1 MWKKIKD
8 WCVEHWEKIEDWRIE
23 HDEVVATF
31 LASTVV
37 LLAVFFIYQFLYVP
51 FAKPVTPMT
60 QQQAETPAGV
70 EKAASNAHIKLDS
83 GQTKQVS
90 ETIRE
95 IRVTEKEPVYII
107 QTTGDKAQE
116 ASENASK
123 QEKADFSIVTDK
135 DHPDEAVEL
144 DKLDKNTTVNLN
156 QYNVQAYKKHINTIE
171 YYPAEKTV
179 GYTHQWKISKSGKY
193 MGVGVDYG
201 TDDGRIM
208 AKVTYSW

>member
-1 MWKKIKD
+1 MWKKIKN
-8 WCVEHWEKIEDWRIE
+8 WFKGEWNRGPFIVMS
-23 HDEVVATF
+23 F
-31 LASTVV
+31 LILLTVV
-37 LLAVFFIYQFLYVP
+37 
-51 FAKPVTPMT
+51 FAFANAGLNRYTTKPATTMP
-60 QQQAETPAGV
+60 QQQAETPAGF

-107 QTTGDKAQE
+107 QTTGNKAQE
-116 ASENASK
+116 ASEKASK

-144 DKLDKNTTVNLN
+144 DKLDENETVNLN
-156 QYNVQAYKKHINTIE
+156 QYNIQAYKKQLNTIE
-171 YYPAEKTV
+171 YQPWEKTI
-179 GYTHQWKISKSGKY
+179 GYTHSWKVSKSGKY
-193 MGVGVDYG
+193 LGVGADYDI
-201 TDDGRIM
+201 DDKRVL

>member
-1 MWKKIKD
+1 MQKIKD
-8 WCVEHWEKIEDWRIE
+8 WILNNKYKTAQIITAVILI
-23 HDEVVATF
+23 
-31 LASTVV
+31 V
-37 LLAVFFIYQFLYVP
+37 LLVFFVVK
-51 FAKPVTPMT
+51 AWEAHTTKPVTTMP

-95 IRVTEKEPVYII
+95 IRVTEREPVYTI

-116 ASENASK
+116 VSEKASK

-144 DKLDKNTTVNLN
+144 DKLDENETVNLN
-156 QYNVQAYKKHINTIE
+156 QYNIQGYKKQLNTIE
-171 YYPAEKTV
+171 CQPWEKTI
-179 GYTHQWKISKSGKY
+179 GYTHSWKVSKSGKY
-193 MGVGVDYG
+193 LGVGADYDI
-201 TDDGRIM
+201 DDKRVL

>member
-8 WCVEHWEKIEDWRIE
+8 WFVRNKND
-23 HDEVVATF
+23 
-31 LASTVV
+31 LASGFAFGCVAV
-37 LLAVFFIYQFLYVP
+37 IAAALLFIIDITLKP
-51 FAKPVTPMT
+51 APEPVTTMP

-70 EKAASNAHIKLDS
+70 EKAADNAHIKLDS
-83 GQTKQVS
+83 GQQKQVS

-95 IRVTEKEPVYII
+95 IRVTEKEPVYIV

-116 ASENASK
+116 VSEKASK
-123 QEKADFSIVTDK
+123 REGADFSIVTDK
-135 DHPDEAVEL
+135 DRPDEAVEL

-156 QYNVQAYKKHINTIE
+156 QYNVQAFKKHINTIE

-193 MGVGVDYG
+193 MGVGVDYD
-201 TDDGRIM
+201 TDDQRIM

>member
-1 MWKKIKD
+1 MWTKIKD
-8 WCVEHWEKIEDWRIE
+8 WYEEHKE
-23 HDEVVATF
+23 EVVGTF
-31 LASTVV
+31 ILI
-37 LLAVFFIYQFLYVP
+37 LAVLFATFFIYQVLYGP
-51 FAKPVTPMT
+51 FTKPVTTIP

-70 EKAASNAHIKLDS
+70 EKATDNAHIKLDS

-116 ASENASK
+116 ASEKASE
-123 QEKADFSIVTDK
+123 QAKADFSIVTDK

-144 DKLDKNTTVNLN
+144 DRLDKNETVNLN
-156 QYNVQAYKKHINTIE
+156 QYNIQAYKKQLNTIE
-171 YYPAEKTV
+171 YQPWEKTI
-179 GYTHQWKISKSGKY
+179 GYTHSWKVSKSGKY
-193 MGVGVDYG
+193 LGVGADYDI
-201 TDDGRIM
+201 DDRRVL

>member
-1 MWKKIKD
+1 MWTKIKD
-8 WCVEHWEKIEDWRIE
+8 WYEEHKE
-23 HDEVVATF
+23 EVVGTF
-31 LASTVV
+31 ILI
-37 LLAVFFIYQFLYVP
+37 LAVLFATFFIYQVLYGP
-51 FAKPVTPMT
+51 FTKPVTTIP

-116 ASENASK
+116 ASEKASK
-123 QEKADFSIVTDK
+123 QEKADLSIVTDK

-193 MGVGVDYG
+193 MGVGVDYD

>member
-8 WCVEHWEKIEDWRIE
+8 WILNNKYKTAQIVTAVILIALLMCVLVKAWEA
-23 HDEVVATF
+23 HT
-31 LASTVV
+31 T
-37 LLAVFFIYQFLYVP
+37 
-51 FAKPVTPMT
+51 KPVTTIP

-70 EKAASNAHIKLDS
+70 EKAASNARIKLDS
-83 GQTKQVS
+83 GQANQVS
-90 ETIRE
+90 ESIRE

-107 QTTGDKAQE
+107 KTSGDKAQE
-116 ASENASK
+116 TSEKASK

-135 DHPDEAVEL
+135 DNPEKIVEL
-144 DKLDKNTTVNLN
+144 NKLDKNATVNLN

-193 MGVGVDYG
+193 MGVGVDYD
-201 TDDGRIM
+201 TDDQRIM

>member
-1 MWKKIKD
+1 MQKIKD
-8 WCVEHWEKIEDWRIE
+8 WILNNKYKTAQIITAVILI
-23 HDEVVATF
+23 
-31 LASTVV
+31 V
-37 LLAVFFIYQFLYVP
+37 LLVFFVVK
-51 FAKPVTPMT
+51 AWEAHTTKPVTTMP

-95 IRVTEKEPVYII
+95 IRVTEKEPVYIV
-107 QTTGDKAQE
+107 QTTGDKAQD
-116 ASENASK
+116 ASEKASK

-144 DKLDKNTTVNLN
+144 DKLDENETVNLN
-156 QYNVQAYKKHINTIE
+156 QYNIQAYKKQLNTIE
-171 YYPAEKTV
+171 YQPWEKTI
-179 GYTHQWKISKSGKY
+179 GYTHSWKVSKSGKY
-193 MGVGVDYG
+193 LGVGADYDI
-201 TDDGRIM
+201 DDKRVL